1 MKIGKTEYKKYVEKT
16 DVKSNA
22 AADCF
27 WAFVTGGLICTLGQ
41 LLGNLYASLG
51 AAEQSAKTM
60 ATVTL
65 VFAAAVLT
73 AIGIFD
79 DIAKRA
85 GAGTLV
91 PITGFANAV
100 VSPAMEFKSRG
111 LCYGNGSQALF
122 GCRAGHRLRKPCR
135 GDLRSAVL
143 YFQIAL
149 LYNVKRQVLKVKFFA
164 QNF

>member
-1 MKIGKTEYKKYVEKT
+1 MSKKT

-73 AIGIFD
+73 AIGISTTSQN
-79 DIAKRA
+79 
-85 GAGTLV
+85 G
-91 PITGFANAV
+91 
-100 VSPAMEFKSRG
+100 RG
-111 LCYGNGSQALF
+111 REPLC
-122 GCRAGHRLRKPCR
+122 P
-135 GDLRSAVL
+135 
-143 YFQIAL
+143 
-149 LYNVKRQVLKVKFFA
+149 
-164 QNF
+164 

>member
-91 PITGFANAV
+91 PITGLQTRWCLPQW
-100 VSPAMEFKSRG
+100 SSKAMR
-111 LCYGNGSQALF
+111 
-122 GCRAGHRLRKPCR
+122 
-135 GDLRSAVL
+135 V
-143 YFQIAL
+143 I
-149 LYNVKRQVLKVKFFA
+149 
-164 QNF
+164 

>member
-1 MKIGKTEYKKYVEKT
+1 MHPRAAFGKFIC
-16 DVKSNA
+16 KSRCRRAVGQNHGHRHP
-22 AADCF
+22 CF
-27 WAFVTGGLICTLGQ
+27 CRGGSHGNRDFRRHRKTGGG
-41 LLGNLYASLG
+41 GNPCAHNR
-51 AAEQSAKTM
+51 
-60 ATVTL
+60 
-65 VFAAAVLT
+65 FC
-73 AIGIFD
+73 
-79 DIAKRA
+79 KR
-85 GAGTLV
+85 GG
-91 PITGFANAV
+91 
-100 VSPAMEFKSRG
+100 VSRNGVQKRG